1 MKKINDIASL
11 YNLYVDNLYTYA
23 LYLGFDKEVIMDA
36 IHDVFCKLAADEK
49 KLHDVSNIK
58 LYLFKSLKNRLYDIF
73 KAQRESVGLSVFDSQ
88 ELPFD
93 IYVTVEDRLVD
104 QEECRL
110 IENRISEMLDSLTE
124 RQREIVYLRYIQECD
139 YEQIAELL
147 HISVHGCR
155 KLLSKAMQ
163 KLRDTYG
170 FKSMLFLL
178 L

>member
-1 MKKINDIASL
+1 M
-11 YNLYVDNLYTYA
+11 
-23 LYLGFDKEVIMDA
+23 
-36 IHDVFCKLAADEK
+36 
-49 KLHDVSNIK
+49 
-58 LYLFKSLKNRLYDIF
+58 
-73 KAQRESVGLSVFDSQ
+73 
-88 ELPFD
+88 PFD
-93 IYVTVEDRLVD
+93 IQITIEDPLIDREEQQQIEHSVT
-104 QEECRL
+104 
-110 IENRISEMLDSLTE
+110 EMLRSLTE
-124 RQREIVYLRYIQECD
+124 RQREIVYLRYIQEYD

>member
-23 LYLGFDKEVIMDA
+23 LYLGFDKEAIMDA

-49 KLHDVSNIK
+49 KLHDISNMK

-73 KAQRESVGLSVFDSQ
+73 KARREYVGLSII
-88 ELPFD
+88 ELEEMPFD
-93 IYVTVEDRLVD
+93 IHITIEDLLINR
-104 QEECRL
+104 EEQL
-110 IENRISEMLDSLTE
+110 QIEHSIAEMLGSLTE

>member
-23 LYLGFDKEVIMDA
+23 LYLGFDKEAIMDA

-49 KLHDVSNIK
+49 ILRDVSNIK

-73 KAQRESVGLSVFDSQ
+73 KARREYVGLSIIES
-88 ELPFD
+88 EEMPFD
-93 IYVTVEDRLVD
+93 IHITIEDLLINR
-104 QEECRL
+104 EEQL
-110 IENRISEMLDSLTE
+110 QIERTIAEMLGRLTE

-147 HISVHGCR
+147 QISVHGCR

>member
-23 LYLGFDKEVIMDA
+23 LYLGFEKEAIMDA

-49 KLHDVSNIK
+49 KLHDISNMK
-58 LYLFKSLKNRLYDIF
+58 LYLFRSLKNRLYDIF
-73 KAQRESVGLSVFDSQ
+73 KARREYVGLSIIES
-88 ELPFD
+88 EEMPFD
-93 IYVTVEDRLVD
+93 IHITIEDLLISR
-104 QEECRL
+104 EEQL
-110 IENRISEMLDSLTE
+110 QIERSIAEMLGSLTE

>member
-23 LYLGFDKEVIMDA
+23 LYLGFDKEAIMDA

-49 KLHDVSNIK
+49 KLHDISNMK

-73 KAQRESVGLSVFDSQ
+73 KARREYVGLSIIES
-88 ELPFD
+88 EEMPFD
-93 IYVTVEDRLVD
+93 IHITIEDLLISR
-104 QEECRL
+104 EEQL
-110 IENRISEMLDSLTE
+110 QIEHSIAEMLGSLTE
-124 RQREIVYLRYIQECD
+124 RQREIVYLRYIQKCD

>member
-1 MKKINDIASL
+1 MKKINDIDYL
-11 YNLYVDNLYTYA
+11 YNLYVDHLYTYA
-23 LYLGFDKEVIMDA
+23 LYLGFDKETIMDA
-36 IHDVFCKLAADEK
+36 IHDVFCKLAADQK
-49 KLHDVSNIK
+49 KLYDVSNIK
-58 LYLFKSLKNRLYDIF
+58 LYLFRALKNRLYDIF
-73 KAQRESVGLSVFDSQ
+73 KTRREYVGLSIIESQ
-88 ELPFD
+88 EMPFD
-93 IYVTVEDRLVD
+93 IQITIEDPLIDREEQQQIEHSVT
-104 QEECRL
+104 
-110 IENRISEMLDSLTE
+110 EMLRSLTE
-124 RQREIVYLRYIQECD
+124 RQREIVYLRYIQEYD

>member
-23 LYLGFDKEVIMDA
+23 LYLGFDKEAIMDA

-49 KLHDVSNIK
+49 ILRDVSNIK

-73 KAQRESVGLSVFDSQ
+73 KARREYVGLSIIES
-88 ELPFD
+88 EEMPFD
-93 IYVTVEDRLVD
+93 IHITIEDLLINR
-104 QEECRL
+104 EEQL
-110 IENRISEMLDSLTE
+110 QIERTIAEMLGRLTE

-147 HISVHGCR
+147 QISVHGCR

-163 KLRDTYG
+163 KLRDMYG

-178 L
+178 F

>member
-11 YNLYVDNLYTYA
+11 YNLYVDHLYTYA
-23 LYLGFDKEVIMDA
+23 LYLGFDKETIMDA
-36 IHDVFCKLAADEK
+36 IHDVFCKLAADQK

-58 LYLFKSLKNRLYDIF
+58 LYLFRALKNRLYDIF
-73 KAQRESVGLSVFDSQ
+73 KTRREYVGLSIIESQ
-88 ELPFD
+88 EMPFD
-93 IYVTVEDRLVD
+93 IQITIEDPLIDREEQQQIEHSVT
-104 QEECRL
+104 
-110 IENRISEMLDSLTE
+110 EMLRSLTE
-124 RQREIVYLRYIQECD
+124 RQRENVYLRYIQEYD

>member
-23 LYLGFDKEVIMDA
+23 LYLGFDKEAIMDA
-36 IHDVFCKLAADEK
+36 IHDVFCKLVADEK
-49 KLHDVSNIK
+49 KLHDISNMK

-73 KAQRESVGLSVFDSQ
+73 KARREYVGLSIIES
-88 ELPFD
+88 EEMPFD
-93 IYVTVEDRLVD
+93 IHITIEDLLISR
-104 QEECRL
+104 EEQL
-110 IENRISEMLDSLTE
+110 QIEHSIAEMLGSLTE